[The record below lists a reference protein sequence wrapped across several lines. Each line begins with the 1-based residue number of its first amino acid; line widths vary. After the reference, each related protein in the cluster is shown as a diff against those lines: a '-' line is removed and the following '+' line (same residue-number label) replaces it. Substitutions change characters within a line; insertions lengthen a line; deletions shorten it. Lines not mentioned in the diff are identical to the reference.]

1 VEQGLPLVTDQ
12 PSLETRTGRRIVRLA
27 HALIARG
34 PRWLAKAYIVLLS
47 LVSRNLL
54 SLANQHRVRNVMFGH
69 SWPAMEFGPR
79 AIVLGGD
86 VGVRLVPHI
95 GEFDEQALYMRELD
109 YEQAMFKWLARQAGA
124 YDLIIEIGANVGI
137 YTIFFDALRRKSL
150 RPKQILAK
158 TQVPAMTQVIISFE
172 PSPEAYRRLQRNL
185 KINGAEIISFQAAV
199 GVQSGQQA
207 FYEPIGH
214 LTNGSFVR
222 SFAELFAAAVDQT
235 TVETVAAVDLEKW
248 LATSAKALIKLDV
261 EGFEPELLAALAPL
275 LEKYHPDLLI
285 EVMPST
291 VEPLEANPTL
301 ARYDRFLV
309 TAKGPRPEQKFYFSQ
324 TYFDWFLTWPKEGA
338 R

>member
-1 VEQGLPLVTDQ
+1 VTDEA
-12 PSLETRTGRRIVRLA
+12 SLETRSGRRIVRLA

-34 PRWLAKAYIVLLS
+34 PRWLVKAYVVLLS

-79 AIVLGGD
+79 GIVLGRD
-86 VGVRLVPHI
+86 VEVRLVPHI

-109 YEQAMFKWLARQAGA
+109 YERAMFKWLEQQAGA

-137 YTIFFDALRRKSL
+137 YTIFFDALQRTQLAKKRV
-150 RPKQILAK
+150 PAQTQVPAK
-158 TQVPAMTQVIISFE
+158 TQVPAQAQVIVSFE
-172 PSPEAYRRLQRNL
+172 PSQEAYRRLRRNL
-185 KINGAEIISFQAAV
+185 ENNGADTLTFQAAV
-199 GVQSGQQA
+199 GAESGLQI
-207 FYEPIGH
+207 FHEPVGH

-222 SFAELFAAAVDQT
+222 AFAAHFADAVDET
-235 TVETVAAVDLEKW
+235 TVVVVAARELEKW
-248 LATSAKALIKLDV
+248 LAPAARALIKIDV

-275 LEKYHPDLLI
+275 LEKYRPDLLI

-291 VEPLEANPTL
+291 FEPLEANPTL

-309 TAKGPRPEQKFYFSQ
+309 TAEGLRPEPKLYFSQ
-324 TYFDWFLTWPKEGA
+324 TYFDWFLAWRKEAA

>member
-1 VEQGLPLVTDQ
+1 MTDE
-12 PSLETRTGRRIVRLA
+12 PSLDTRSGRRIVRLA

-34 PRWLAKAYIVLLS
+34 PHWLVKGYFLLLS

-54 SLANQHRVRNVMFGH
+54 SLTNQERVRNVMFGH
-69 SWPAMEFGPR
+69 SWPAMAFGPR
-79 AIVLGGD
+79 RIVLGRA
-86 VGVRLVPHI
+86 VEVRLVPHLS
-95 GEFDEQALYMRELD
+95 EFDEQALYMRQFD
-109 YEQAMFKWLARQAGA
+109 YEPAMFRWLEQQAGV

-137 YTIFFDALRRKSL
+137 YTIFFDALRRK
-150 RPKQILAK
+150 RPGQKQVSAK
-158 TQVPAMTQVIISFE
+158 TQVIVSFE

-185 KINGAEIISFQAAV
+185 EINGAEIVTFQAAV

-207 FYEPIGH
+207 FYEPVGH

-235 TVETVAAVDLEKW
+235 TVETVAAADLEKW

-291 VEPLEANPTL
+291 VELLEAIPTL

-309 TAKGPRPEQKFYFSQ
+309 TAEGPRPEEKFYFSQ
-324 TYFDWFLTWPKEGA
+324 AYFDWFLTWPKEVA